1 METLK
6 IVVDGR
12 DTYIYSEMYLV
23 DLYKRDI
30 AEDMVSGNNDKNG
43 FFCPSCQ
50 KQLDPDIY
58 YVYNDT
64 QEKEMFCYRCGKR
77 IRLVE

>member
-23 DLYKRDI
+23 DLYKRDV
-30 AEDMVSGNNDKNG
+30 AEEMECGDKPNYG
-43 FFCPSCQ
+43 FYCPSCH
-50 KQLDPDIY
+50 KQLDADIY

-64 QEKEMFCYRCGKR
+64 QEEEMFCYHCGKR

>member
-12 DTYIYSEMYLV
+12 DTYIYSEMYLA

-30 AEDMVSGNNDKNG
+30 AEDMVSGNKDKNG

-50 KQLDPDIY
+50 KQLDADIY
-58 YVYNDT
+58 FVYNDR
-64 QEKEMFCYRCGKR
+64 QESEMFCYHCGKR